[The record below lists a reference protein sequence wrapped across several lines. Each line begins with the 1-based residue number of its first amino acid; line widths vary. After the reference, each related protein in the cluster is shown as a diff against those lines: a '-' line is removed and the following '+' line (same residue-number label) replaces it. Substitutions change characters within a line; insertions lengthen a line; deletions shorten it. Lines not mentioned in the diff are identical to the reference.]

1 MATSIAVTDDKT
13 SVAEVEIAK
22 QEPAPVRST
31 VAHYE
36 PVTEEEKALDRRVN
50 LKFDLCVIVFLSL
63 GFIVSLLR
71 AVSPASPYPLTY
83 RAILAFGH

>member
-1 MATSIAVTDDKT
+1 MTNSLAVFDDKT
-13 SVAEVEIAK
+13 SVAEVEVAK
-22 QEPAPVRST
+22 HEPAPVRST

-63 GFIVSLLR
+63 GFIVSCYALS
-71 AVSPASPYPLTY
+71 SPAYLYSSTY
-83 RAILAFGH
+83 QAIIAFGH